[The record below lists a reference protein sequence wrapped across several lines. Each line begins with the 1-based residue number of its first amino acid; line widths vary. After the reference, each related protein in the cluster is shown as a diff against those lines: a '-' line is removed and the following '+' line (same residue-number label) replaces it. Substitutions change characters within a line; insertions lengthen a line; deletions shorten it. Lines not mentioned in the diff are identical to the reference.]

1 MAVNRY
7 DNPAQAQFINTYV
20 PIPFEQLYTL
30 GKEAKAEVDKAYNAY
45 TSALD
50 KWGEFKSPSEVDT
63 KAFYGETYGRA
74 LPIAE
79 EMARNIDLIKTPE
92 GRAKIFSAI
101 NNVDRAKLSM
111 LKQSADNLRARQEIN
126 AKLMME
132 GKYNPLWHDVDFTNY
147 NTQSSG
153 IYNDLAPLAY
163 KDIRE
168 LSDPYYSKL
177 QKGYLYTKGGYDY
190 FGNTMEDLEGVANAH
205 LNDIANTPEAKMH
218 MQKYMESTGANAQQ
232 ALEWLRQ
239 SVIDSNIDRTI
250 RPVREVNKFALEA
263 MRQQGELNK
272 LRAKN
277 GEAGTAIP
285 DTYSRIQYELGNA
298 EAEKLYSSPIFEN
311 SRAARAAGNEAIL
324 SLQNAYQAGS
334 ITQDQYIK
342 GMQEIQAKESKMA
355 PEYAKAYQ
363 QDIRNA
369 FYRNSYISPETG
381 VASDRIADYY
391 SGANR
396 TLDEITYSIP
406 GTITNAY
413 NMHQATSKIEIS
425 DRGVPTTGYVSPS
438 SVGMILSSDYVNKL
452 MGVAPQNVKY
462 MVKDKSDPG
471 LERNFA
477 EDLKRG
483 VFKNVIRIP
492 MSTGMNTVVDGKSA
506 IVQRMRVKI
515 PKSTLEAA
523 GYDIDDFNERIANNT
538 NNHNKEYTL
547 GMDWLS
553 ADTFGET
560 NINIKVDDKNNTLN
574 DTYYTFDV
582 MEVMPPNGTNRVLM
596 DQEANDVYGGSK
608 MQNEQYGS
616 TLIDTFGNINFQY

>member
-30 GKEAKAEVDKAYNAY
+30 GKEAKAEVDKALNAY
-45 TSALD
+45 TTALD
-50 KWGEFKSPSEVDT
+50 KWGEFRSPSEKDT
-63 KAFYGETYGRA
+63 REFYNETYGRA
-74 LPIAE
+74 LPVAE
-79 EMARNIDLIKTPE
+79 ELAKNIDLIKTPE
-92 GRAKIFSAI
+92 GRAKIFSVI
-101 NNVDRAKLSM
+101 NNTDRAKLSM
-111 LKQSADNLRARQEIN
+111 LKQSADNLRSRQQIN

-132 GKYNPLWHDVDFTNY
+132 GKYNPLWHSVDFTNY
-147 NTQSSG
+147 STTDSG
-153 IYNDLAPLAY
+153 IYNDLSPLAY
-163 KDIRE
+163 KSEVDLVKPFVDNLKPSSLGTE
-168 LSDPYYSKL
+168 G
-177 QKGYLYTKGGYDY
+177 GYL
-190 FGNTMEDLEGVANAH
+190 MHGVSQEAVKAQVDKN
-205 LNDIANTPEAKMH
+205 LSSILNTPEA
-218 MQKYMESTGANAQQ
+218 QKHIQVLMSQGMSKDAATNAFVNNVYTAANEFA
-232 ALEWLRQ
+232 WK
-239 SVIDSNIDRTI
+239 DRSG
-250 RPVREVNKFALEA
+250 VDAFALEA

-277 GEAGTAIP
+277 KESGSLIP

-342 GMQEIQAKESKMA
+342 GIQDIQAKEAKMA

>member
-30 GKEAKAEVDKAYNAY
+30 GKEAKAEVDKALNAY
-45 TSALD
+45 TTALD
-50 KWGEFKSPSEVDT
+50 KWGEFRSPSEKDT
-63 KAFYGETYGRA
+63 REFYNETYGRA

-79 EMARNIDLIKTPE
+79 ELAKNIDLIKTPE
-92 GRAKIFSAI
+92 GRAKIFSVI
-101 NNVDRAKLSM
+101 NNTDRAKLSM
-111 LKQSADNLRARQEIN
+111 LKQSADNLRSRQQIN

-132 GKYNPLWHDVDFTNY
+132 GKYNPLWHSVDFTNY
-147 NTQSSG
+147 STTDSG
-153 IYNDLAPLAY
+153 IYNDLSPLAY
-163 KDIRE
+163 KSEVDLVKPFVDNLKPSSLGTE
-168 LSDPYYSKL
+168 G
-177 QKGYLYTKGGYDY
+177 GYL
-190 FGNTMEDLEGVANAH
+190 MHGVSQEAVKAQVDKN
-205 LNDIANTPEAKMH
+205 LSSILNTPEA
-218 MQKYMESTGANAQQ
+218 QKHIQVLMSQGMSKDAATNTFVNNVYTAANEFA
-232 ALEWLRQ
+232 WK
-239 SVIDSNIDRTI
+239 DRSG
-250 RPVREVNKFALEA
+250 VDAFALEA

-277 GEAGTAIP
+277 GEFGTAIP

-311 SRAARAAGNEAIL
+311 SRAVRAAGNEAIL

-342 GMQEIQAKESKMA
+342 GMQEIQAKEAKMA

-506 IVQRMRVKI
+506 IVQRLRVKI

-538 NNHNKEYTL
+538 GNLKKRYL
-547 GMDWLS
+547 GFDWL
-553 ADTFGET
+553 AKDEDYRDD
-560 NINIKVDDKNNTLN
+560 NLNIKINDENNTLN

>member
-30 GKEAKAEVDKAYNAY
+30 GKEAKAEVDKALNAY
-45 TSALD
+45 TTTLD
-50 KWGEFKSPSEVDT
+50 KWGEFRSPSEKDT
-63 KAFYGETYGRA
+63 REFYNETYGRA
-74 LPIAE
+74 LPVAE
-79 EMARNIDLIKTPE
+79 ELAKNIDLIKTPE
-92 GRAKIFSAI
+92 GRAKIFSVI
-101 NNVDRAKLSM
+101 NNTDRAKLSM
-111 LKQSADNLRARQEIN
+111 LKQSADNLRSRQQIN

-132 GKYNPLWHDVDFTNY
+132 GKYNPLWHSVDFTNY
-147 NTQSSG
+147 STIDSG
-153 IYNDLAPLAY
+153 IYNDLSPLAY
-163 KDIRE
+163 KSEVDLVKPFVDNLKPSSLGTE
-168 LSDPYYSKL
+168 G
-177 QKGYLYTKGGYDY
+177 GYL
-190 FGNTMEDLEGVANAH
+190 MHGVSQEAVKAQVDKN
-205 LNDIANTPEAKMH
+205 LSSILNTPEA
-218 MQKYMESTGANAQQ
+218 QKHIQVLISQGMSKDAATNAFINNVYTAANEFA
-232 ALEWLRQ
+232 WK
-239 SVIDSNIDRTI
+239 DRSG
-250 RPVREVNKFALEA
+250 VDAFALEA

-277 GEAGTAIP
+277 GGAGTAIP

-311 SRAARAAGNEAIL
+311 SRAVRAAGNEAIL
-324 SLQNAYQAGS
+324 SLQDAYQSGN

-342 GMQEIQAKESKMA
+342 GMQEIQAKEAKMA

-363 QDIRNA
+363 QDIRNT

-381 VASDRIADYY
+381 VAANRIADYY

-523 GYDIDDFNERIANNT
+523 GYDIDDFNERVANNT
-538 NNHNKEYTL
+538 NNHNKEYGL
-547 GMDWLS
+547 GIDWLS

>member
-30 GKEAKAEVDKAYNAY
+30 GKEAKAEVDKALNAY
-45 TSALD
+45 TTALD
-50 KWGEFKSPSEVDT
+50 KWGEFRSPSEKDT
-63 KAFYGETYGRA
+63 REFYNETYGRA
-74 LPIAE
+74 LPVAE
-79 EMARNIDLIKTPE
+79 ELARNIDLIKTPE
-92 GRAKIFSAI
+92 GRAKIFSVI
-101 NNVDRAKLSM
+101 NNTDRAKLSM
-111 LKQSADNLRARQEIN
+111 LKQSADNLRSRQQIN

-132 GKYNPLWHDVDFTNY
+132 GKYNPLWHSVDFTNY
-147 NTQSSG
+147 STTDSG
-153 IYNDLAPLAY
+153 IYNDLSPLAY
-163 KDIRE
+163 KSEVDLVKPFVDNLKPSSLGTE
-168 LSDPYYSKL
+168 G
-177 QKGYLYTKGGYDY
+177 GYL
-190 FGNTMEDLEGVANAH
+190 MHGVSQEAVKAQVDKN
-205 LNDIANTPEAKMH
+205 LSSILNTPEA
-218 MQKYMESTGANAQQ
+218 QKHIQVLMSQGMSKDAATNAFVNNVYTAANEFAWKDISGVD
-232 ALEWLRQ
+232 A
-239 SVIDSNIDRTI
+239 
-250 RPVREVNKFALEA
+250 FALEA

-342 GMQEIQAKESKMA
+342 GMQEIQAKEAKMA

-381 VASDRIADYY
+381 VASDRIADYH

>member
-30 GKEAKAEVDKAYNAY
+30 GKEAKAEVDKALNAY
-45 TSALD
+45 TTALD
-50 KWGEFKSPSEVDT
+50 KWGEFRSPSEKDT
-63 KAFYGETYGRA
+63 REFYNETYGRA

-79 EMARNIDLIKTPE
+79 ELARNIDLIKTPE
-92 GRAKIFSAI
+92 GRAKIFSVI
-101 NNVDRAKLSM
+101 NNTDRAKLSM
-111 LKQSADNLRARQEIN
+111 LKQSADNLRSRQQIN

-132 GKYNPLWHDVDFTNY
+132 GKYNPLWHSVDFTNY
-147 NTQSSG
+147 STTDSG
-153 IYNDLAPLAY
+153 IYNDLSPLAY
-163 KDIRE
+163 KSEVDLVKPFVDNLKPSSLGTE
-168 LSDPYYSKL
+168 G
-177 QKGYLYTKGGYDY
+177 GYL
-190 FGNTMEDLEGVANAH
+190 MHGVSQEAVKAQVDKN
-205 LNDIANTPEAKMH
+205 LSSILNTPEA
-218 MQKYMESTGANAQQ
+218 QKHIQVLMSQGMSKDAATNAFVNNVYTAANEFA
-232 ALEWLRQ
+232 WK
-239 SVIDSNIDRTI
+239 DRSG
-250 RPVREVNKFALEA
+250 VDAFALEA

-311 SRAARAAGNEAIL
+311 SRAVRAAGNEAIL

-342 GMQEIQAKESKMA
+342 GMQEIQAKEAKMA

-413 NMHQATSKIEIS
+413 NVHQATSKIEIS

-538 NNHNKEYTL
+538 GNRNKYYGL
-547 GMDWLS
+547 GIDWLNS
-553 ADTFGET
+553 GTFGEK

>member
-30 GKEAKAEVDKAYNAY
+30 GKEAKAEVDKALNAY
-45 TSALD
+45 TTALD
-50 KWGEFKSPSEVDT
+50 KWGEFRSPSEKDT
-63 KAFYGETYGRA
+63 REFYNETYGRA
-74 LPIAE
+74 LPVAE
-79 EMARNIDLIKTPE
+79 ELARNIDLIKTPE
-92 GRAKIFSAI
+92 GRANIFSVI
-101 NNVDRAKLSM
+101 NNTDRAKLSM
-111 LKQSADNLRARQEIN
+111 LKQSADNLRSRQQIN

-132 GKYNPLWHDVDFTNY
+132 GKYNPLWHSVDFTNY
-147 NTQSSG
+147 STTDSG
-153 IYNDLAPLAY
+153 IYNDLSPLAY
-163 KDIRE
+163 KSEVDLVKPFVDNLKPSSLGTE
-168 LSDPYYSKL
+168 G
-177 QKGYLYTKGGYDY
+177 GYL
-190 FGNTMEDLEGVANAH
+190 MHGVSQEAVKAQVDKN
-205 LNDIANTPEAKMH
+205 LSSILNTPEA
-218 MQKYMESTGANAQQ
+218 QKHIQVLMSQGMSKDAATNAFVNNVYTAANEFA
-232 ALEWLRQ
+232 WK
-239 SVIDSNIDRTI
+239 DRSG
-250 RPVREVNKFALEA
+250 VDAFALEA

-277 GEAGTAIP
+277 GEAGAAIP

-342 GMQEIQAKESKMA
+342 GMQEIQAKEAKMA

-406 GTITNAY
+406 GTITNVY

-523 GYDIDDFNERIANNT
+523 GYDIDDFNERVASNT
-538 NNHNKEYTL
+538 NNRRKEYTL
-547 GMDWLS
+547 GLDWLDS
-553 ADTFGET
+553 DEYGEK
-560 NINIKVDDKNNTLN
+560 NINVKVDDKNNTLN

>member
-30 GKEAKAEVDKAYNAY
+30 GKEAKAEVDKALNAY
-45 TSALD
+45 TTALD
-50 KWGEFKSPSEVDT
+50 KWGEFRSPSEKDT
-63 KAFYGETYGRA
+63 REFYNETYGRA

-79 EMARNIDLIKTPE
+79 ELAKNIDLIKTPE
-92 GRAKIFSAI
+92 GRAKIFSVI
-101 NNVDRAKLSM
+101 NNTDRAKLSM
-111 LKQSADNLRARQEIN
+111 LKQSADNLRSRQQIN

-132 GKYNPLWHDVDFTNY
+132 GKYNPLWHSVDFTNY
-147 NTQSSG
+147 STTDSG
-153 IYNDLAPLAY
+153 IYNDLSPLAY
-163 KDIRE
+163 KSEVDLVKPFVDNLKPSSLGTE
-168 LSDPYYSKL
+168 G
-177 QKGYLYTKGGYDY
+177 GYL
-190 FGNTMEDLEGVANAH
+190 MHGVSQEAVKAQVDKN
-205 LNDIANTPEAKMH
+205 LSSILNTPEA
-218 MQKYMESTGANAQQ
+218 QKHIQVLMSQGMSKDAATNTFVNNVYTAANEFA
-232 ALEWLRQ
+232 WK
-239 SVIDSNIDRTI
+239 DRSG
-250 RPVREVNKFALEA
+250 VDAFALEA

-277 GEAGTAIP
+277 GYAGTAIP

-311 SRAARAAGNEAIL
+311 SRAVRAAGNEAIL

-342 GMQEIQAKESKMA
+342 GMQEIQAKEAKMA

-413 NMHQATSKIEIS
+413 NVHQATSKIEIS

-523 GYDIDDFNERIANNT
+523 GYDMDDFNERIANNT
-538 NNHNKEYTL
+538 GNLKKRYL
-547 GMDWLS
+547 GFDWL
-553 ADTFGET
+553 AKDEDYRDD
-560 NINIKVDDKNNTLN
+560 NLNIKINDENNTLN

>member
-30 GKEAKAEVDKAYNAY
+30 GKEAKAEVDKALNAY
-45 TSALD
+45 TTALD
-50 KWGEFKSPSEVDT
+50 KWGEFRSPSEKDT
-63 KAFYGETYGRA
+63 REFYNETYGRA
-74 LPIAE
+74 LPVAE
-79 EMARNIDLIKTPE
+79 ELARNIDLIKTPE
-92 GRAKIFSAI
+92 GRAKIFSVI
-101 NNVDRAKLSM
+101 NNTDRAKLSM
-111 LKQSADNLRARQEIN
+111 LKQSADNLRSRQQIN

-132 GKYNPLWHDVDFTNY
+132 GKYNPLWHNVDFTNY
-147 NTQSSG
+147 STIDSG
-153 IYNDLAPLAY
+153 IYNDLSPLAY
-163 KDIRE
+163 KSEVDLVKPFVDNLKPSSLGTE
-168 LSDPYYSKL
+168 G
-177 QKGYLYTKGGYDY
+177 GYL
-190 FGNTMEDLEGVANAH
+190 MHGVSQEAVKAQVDKN
-205 LNDIANTPEAKMH
+205 LSSILNTPEA
-218 MQKYMESTGANAQQ
+218 QKHIQVLMSQGMSKDAATNTFVNNVYTAANEFA
-232 ALEWLRQ
+232 WK
-239 SVIDSNIDRTI
+239 DRSG
-250 RPVREVNKFALEA
+250 VDAFALEA

-277 GEAGTAIP
+277 KEFGPLIP

-342 GMQEIQAKESKMA
+342 GIQDIQAKEAKMA

>member
-30 GKEAKAEVDKAYNAY
+30 GKEAKAEVDKAYKAY

-50 KWGEFKSPSEVDT
+50 KWEEFKSPSEVDT
-63 KAFYGETYGRA
+63 KAFHDETYGRA

-126 AKLMME
+126 AKLMVE

-177 QKGYLYTKGGYDY
+177 QKGYLYTKGRYDY

-250 RPVREVNKFALEA
+250 RPTREVNPYSLLAAKTQAAKKAKEQEVSSQSRVKELQAALA
-263 MRQQGELNK
+263 LRRYNK
-272 LRAKN
+272 LGDEQK
-277 GEAGTAIP
+277 
-285 DTYSRIQYELGNA
+285 
-298 EAEKLYSSPIFEN
+298 KIFEETGN
-311 SRAARAAGNEAIL
+311 VENDLNSLYHSLYNRALNSSDKNAVKKLIESQTERWSPSEFEKYISTIGDVEKVDLREENGPTKNRMYLNNFNNVVPMNDDGVPVLEISRATLANNE
-324 SLQNAYQAGS
+324 
-334 ITQDQYIK
+334 QDLVKLFDKWYK
-342 GMQEIQAKESKMA
+342 L
-355 PEYAKAYQ
+355 
-363 QDIRNA
+363 DA
-369 FYRNSYISPETG
+369 F
-381 VASDRIADYY
+381 AD
-391 SGANR
+391 
-396 TLDEITYSIP
+396 P
-406 GTITNAY
+406 
-413 NMHQATSKIEIS
+413 
-425 DRGVPTTGYVSPS
+425 
-438 SVGMILSSDYVNKL
+438 NK
-452 MGVAPQNVKY
+452 K
-462 MVKDKSDPG
+462 
-471 LERNFA
+471 A
-477 EDLKRG
+477 EDLINSYGEIIYDLTSRLTEGYFVPGGELQDYSKDG
-483 VFKNVIRIP
+483 NNFALA
-492 MSTGMNTVVDGKSA
+492 TGKLAVPAKVVED
-506 IVQRMRVKI
+506 I
-515 PKSTLEAA
+515 LEANIDKY
-523 GYDIDDFNERIANNT
+523 GELSVSDIEEILFEKGISGKHKIGKKVKLKEGEKGKLQDYYEINLGIPVFDDP
-538 NNHNKEYTL
+538 
-547 GMDWLS
+547 S
-553 ADTFGET
+553 AT
-560 NINIKVDDKNNTLN
+560 KA
-574 DTYYTFDV
+574 FD
-582 MEVMPPNGTNRVLM
+582 
-596 DQEANDVYGGSK
+596 DVYTKEAFSGSSSFDA
-608 MQNEQYGS
+608 ERS
-616 TLIDTFGNINFQY
+616 HANISFNSNM

>member
-30 GKEAKAEVDKAYNAY
+30 GKEAKAEVDKALNAY
-45 TSALD
+45 TTALD
-50 KWGEFKSPSEVDT
+50 KWGEFRSPSEKDT
-63 KAFYGETYGRA
+63 REFYNETYGRA
-74 LPIAE
+74 LPVAE
-79 EMARNIDLIKTPE
+79 ELARNIDLIKTPE
-92 GRAKIFSAI
+92 GRAKIFSVI
-101 NNVDRAKLSM
+101 NNTDRAKLSM
-111 LKQSADNLRARQEIN
+111 LKQSADNLRSRQQIN
-126 AKLMME
+126 TKLMME
-132 GKYNPLWHDVDFTNY
+132 GKYNPLWHSVDFTNY
-147 NTQSSG
+147 STTNSG
-153 IYNDLAPLAY
+153 IYNDLSPLAY
-163 KDIRE
+163 KSEVDLVKPFVDNLKPSSLGTE
-168 LSDPYYSKL
+168 G
-177 QKGYLYTKGGYDY
+177 GYL
-190 FGNTMEDLEGVANAH
+190 MHGVSQEAVKAQVDKN
-205 LNDIANTPEAKMH
+205 LSSILNTPEA
-218 MQKYMESTGANAQQ
+218 QKHIQVLMSQGMSKDAATNAFVNNVYTAANEFA
-232 ALEWLRQ
+232 WK
-239 SVIDSNIDRTI
+239 DRSG
-250 RPVREVNKFALEA
+250 VDAFALEA

-277 GEAGTAIP
+277 GVAGTAIP

-492 MSTGMNTVVDGKSA
+492 MSTGMSTVVDGKSA

>member
-30 GKEAKAEVDKAYNAY
+30 GKEAKAEVDKALNAY
-45 TSALD
+45 TTALD
-50 KWGEFKSPSEVDT
+50 KWGEFRSPSEKDT
-63 KAFYGETYGRA
+63 REFYNETYGRA
-74 LPIAE
+74 LPVAE
-79 EMARNIDLIKTPE
+79 ELARNIDLIKTPE
-92 GRAKIFSAI
+92 GRAKIFSVI
-101 NNVDRAKLSM
+101 NNTDRAKLSM
-111 LKQSADNLRARQEIN
+111 LKQSADNLRSRQQIN

-132 GKYNPLWHDVDFTNY
+132 GKYNPLWHSVDFTNY
-147 NTQSSG
+147 STTDSG
-153 IYNDLAPLAY
+153 IYNDLSPLAY
-163 KDIRE
+163 KSEVDLVKPFVDNLKPSSLGTE
-168 LSDPYYSKL
+168 G
-177 QKGYLYTKGGYDY
+177 GYL
-190 FGNTMEDLEGVANAH
+190 MHGVSQEAVKAQVDKN
-205 LNDIANTPEAKMH
+205 LSSILNTPEA
-218 MQKYMESTGANAQQ
+218 QKHIQVLMSQGMSKDAATNAFVNNVYTAAN
-232 ALEWLRQ
+232 E
-239 SVIDSNIDRTI
+239 
-250 RPVREVNKFALEA
+250 FAWKDISGVDAFELEA

-277 GEAGTAIP
+277 GVAGTAIP

-492 MSTGMNTVVDGKSA
+492 MSTGMSTVVDGKSA

>member
-30 GKEAKAEVDKAYNAY
+30 GKEAKAEVDKALNAY
-45 TSALD
+45 TTALD
-50 KWGEFKSPSEVDT
+50 KWGEFRSPSEKDT
-63 KAFYGETYGRA
+63 REFYDETYGRA
-74 LPIAE
+74 LPVAE
-79 EMARNIDLIKTPE
+79 ELARNIDLIKTPE
-92 GRAKIFSAI
+92 GRAKIFSVI
-101 NNVDRAKLSM
+101 NNTDRAKLSM
-111 LKQSADNLRARQEIN
+111 LKQSADNLRSRQQIN

-132 GKYNPLWHDVDFTNY
+132 GKYNPLWHSVDFTNY
-147 NTQSSG
+147 STTDSG
-153 IYNDLAPLAY
+153 IYNDLSPLAY
-163 KDIRE
+163 KSEVDLVKPFVDNLKPSSLGTE
-168 LSDPYYSKL
+168 G
-177 QKGYLYTKGGYDY
+177 GYL
-190 FGNTMEDLEGVANAH
+190 MHGVSQEAVKAQVDKN
-205 LNDIANTPEAKMH
+205 LSSILNTPEA
-218 MQKYMESTGANAQQ
+218 QKHIQVLMSQGMSKDAATNAFVNNIYTAAN
-232 ALEWLRQ
+232 EFTWK
-239 SVIDSNIDRTI
+239 DRSG
-250 RPVREVNKFALEA
+250 VDAFALEA

-342 GMQEIQAKESKMA
+342 GMQEIQAKEAKMA

-547 GMDWLS
+547 GMDWLN

>member
-30 GKEAKAEVDKAYNAY
+30 GKEAKAEVDKALNAY
-45 TSALD
+45 TTALD
-50 KWGEFKSPSEVDT
+50 KWGEFRSPSEKDT
-63 KAFYGETYGRA
+63 REFYNETYGRA

-79 EMARNIDLIKTPE
+79 ELARNIDLIKTPE
-92 GRAKIFSAI
+92 GRAKIFSVI
-101 NNVDRAKLSM
+101 NNTDRAKLSM
-111 LKQSADNLRARQEIN
+111 LKQSADNLRARQQIN

-132 GKYNPLWHDVDFTNY
+132 GKYNPLWHSVDFTNY
-147 NTQSSG
+147 STTDSG
-153 IYNDLAPLAY
+153 IYNDLSPLAY
-163 KDIRE
+163 KSEVDLVKPFVDNLKPSSLGTE
-168 LSDPYYSKL
+168 G
-177 QKGYLYTKGGYDY
+177 GYL
-190 FGNTMEDLEGVANAH
+190 MHGVSQEAVKAQVDKN
-205 LNDIANTPEAKMH
+205 LSSILNTPEA
-218 MQKYMESTGANAQQ
+218 QKHIQVLMSQGMSKDAATNTFINNVYTAANEFA
-232 ALEWLRQ
+232 WK
-239 SVIDSNIDRTI
+239 DRSG
-250 RPVREVNKFALEA
+250 VDAFALEA

-311 SRAARAAGNEAIL
+311 SRAVRAAGNEAIL

-342 GMQEIQAKESKMA
+342 GMQEIQTKEAKMA

-391 SGANR
+391 SGADR

-538 NNHNKEYTL
+538 GNRNKYYGL
-547 GMDWLS
+547 GVDWLNS
-553 ADTFGET
+553 DTFGEK

>member
-30 GKEAKAEVDKAYNAY
+30 GKEAKAEVDKALNAY
-45 TSALD
+45 TTALD
-50 KWGEFKSPSEVDT
+50 KWGEFRSPSEKDT
-63 KAFYGETYGRA
+63 REFYNETYGRA
-74 LPIAE
+74 LPVAE
-79 EMARNIDLIKTPE
+79 ELAKNIDLIKTPE
-92 GRAKIFSAI
+92 GRAKIFSVI
-101 NNVDRAKLSM
+101 NNTDRAKLSM
-111 LKQSADNLRARQEIN
+111 LKQSADNLRSRQQIN

-132 GKYNPLWHDVDFTNY
+132 GKYNPLWHSVDFTNY
-147 NTQSSG
+147 STTDSG
-153 IYNDLAPLAY
+153 IYNDLSPLAY
-163 KDIRE
+163 KSEVDLVKPFVDNLKPSSLGTE
-168 LSDPYYSKL
+168 G
-177 QKGYLYTKGGYDY
+177 GYL
-190 FGNTMEDLEGVANAH
+190 MHGVSQEAVKAQVDKN
-205 LNDIANTPEAKMH
+205 LSSILNTPEA
-218 MQKYMESTGANAQQ
+218 QKHIQVLMSQGMSKDAATNAFVNNVYTAANEFA
-232 ALEWLRQ
+232 WK
-239 SVIDSNIDRTI
+239 DRSG
-250 RPVREVNKFALEA
+250 VDAFALEA
-263 MRQQGELNK
+263 MIQQGELNK

-277 GEAGTAIP
+277 KESGPLIP

-342 GMQEIQAKESKMA
+342 GMQEIQAKEAKMA

-363 QDIRNA
+363 KDIRNA

-425 DRGVPTTGYVSPS
+425 DRGIPTTGYVSPS

-492 MSTGMNTVVDGKSA
+492 MSTGMSTVVDGKSA

>member
-30 GKEAKAEVDKAYNAY
+30 GKEAKAEVDKALNAY
-45 TSALD
+45 TTALD
-50 KWGEFKSPSEVDT
+50 KWGEFRSPSEKDT
-63 KAFYGETYGRA
+63 REFYNETYDRA
-74 LPIAE
+74 LPVAE
-79 EMARNIDLIKTPE
+79 ELAKNIDLIKTPE
-92 GRAKIFSAI
+92 GRAKIFSVI
-101 NNVDRAKLSM
+101 NNTDRAKLSM
-111 LKQSADNLRARQEIN
+111 LKQSADNLRSRQQIN

-132 GKYNPLWHDVDFTNY
+132 GKYNPLWHSVDFTNY
-147 NTQSSG
+147 STTDSG
-153 IYNDLAPLAY
+153 IYNDLSPLAY
-163 KDIRE
+163 KSEVDLVKPFVDNLKPSSLGTE
-168 LSDPYYSKL
+168 G
-177 QKGYLYTKGGYDY
+177 GYL
-190 FGNTMEDLEGVANAH
+190 MHGVSQEAVKAQVDKN
-205 LNDIANTPEAKMH
+205 LSSILNTPEA
-218 MQKYMESTGANAQQ
+218 QKHIQVLMSQGMSKDAATNTFVNNVYTAANEFA
-232 ALEWLRQ
+232 WK
-239 SVIDSNIDRTI
+239 DRSG
-250 RPVREVNKFALEA
+250 VDAFALEA

-342 GMQEIQAKESKMA
+342 GMQEIQAKEAKMA

-363 QDIRNA
+363 QDIRNT

-425 DRGVPTTGYVSPS
+425 DRGIPTTGYVSPS

-523 GYDIDDFNERIANNT
+523 GYDMDDFNERIAQNT
-538 NNHNKEYTL
+538 GNLKKRYF
-547 GMDWLS
+547 GFDWL
-553 ADTFGET
+553 AKDEDYRDD
-560 NINIKVDDKNNTLN
+560 NLNIKINDENNTLN

>member
-30 GKEAKAEVDKAYNAY
+30 GKEAKAEVDKAYKAY

-50 KWGEFKSPSEVDT
+50 KWEEFKSPSEVDT
-63 KAFYGETYGRA
+63 KAFHDETYGRA

-177 QKGYLYTKGGYDY
+177 QKGYLYTKGRYDY

-250 RPVREVNKFALEA
+250 RPTREVNPYSLLAAKTQAAKKAKEQEVSSQSRVKELQAALA
-263 MRQQGELNK
+263 LRRYNK
-272 LRAKN
+272 LGDEQK
-277 GEAGTAIP
+277 
-285 DTYSRIQYELGNA
+285 
-298 EAEKLYSSPIFEN
+298 KIFEETGN
-311 SRAARAAGNEAIL
+311 VENDLNSLYHSLYNRALNSSDKNAVKKLIESQTERWSPSEFEKYISTIGDVEKVDLREENGPTKNRMYLNNFNNVVPMNDDGVPVLEISRATLANNE
-324 SLQNAYQAGS
+324 
-334 ITQDQYIK
+334 QDLVKLFDKWYK
-342 GMQEIQAKESKMA
+342 L
-355 PEYAKAYQ
+355 
-363 QDIRNA
+363 DA
-369 FYRNSYISPETG
+369 F
-381 VASDRIADYY
+381 AD
-391 SGANR
+391 
-396 TLDEITYSIP
+396 P
-406 GTITNAY
+406 
-413 NMHQATSKIEIS
+413 
-425 DRGVPTTGYVSPS
+425 
-438 SVGMILSSDYVNKL
+438 NK
-452 MGVAPQNVKY
+452 K
-462 MVKDKSDPG
+462 
-471 LERNFA
+471 A
-477 EDLKRG
+477 EDLINSYGEIIYDLTSRLTEGYFVPGGELQDYSKDG
-483 VFKNVIRIP
+483 NNFALA
-492 MSTGMNTVVDGKSA
+492 TGKLAVPAKVVED
-506 IVQRMRVKI
+506 I
-515 PKSTLEAA
+515 LEANIDKY
-523 GYDIDDFNERIANNT
+523 GELSVSDIEEILFEKGISGKHKIGKKVKLKEGEKGKLQDYYEINLGIPVFDDP
-538 NNHNKEYTL
+538 
-547 GMDWLS
+547 S
-553 ADTFGET
+553 AT
-560 NINIKVDDKNNTLN
+560 KA
-574 DTYYTFDV
+574 FD
-582 MEVMPPNGTNRVLM
+582 
-596 DQEANDVYGGSK
+596 DVYTKEAFSGSSSFDA
-608 MQNEQYGS
+608 ERS
-616 TLIDTFGNINFQY
+616 HANISFNSNM

>member
-30 GKEAKAEVDKAYNAY
+30 GKEAKAEVDKALNAY
-45 TSALD
+45 TTALD
-50 KWGEFKSPSEVDT
+50 KWGEFRSPSEKDT
-63 KAFYGETYGRA
+63 REFYNETYGRA

-79 EMARNIDLIKTPE
+79 ELAKNIDLIKTPE
-92 GRAKIFSAI
+92 GRAKIFSVI
-101 NNVDRAKLSM
+101 NNTDRAKLSM
-111 LKQSADNLRARQEIN
+111 LKQSADNLRSRQQIN

-132 GKYNPLWHDVDFTNY
+132 GKYNPLWHSVDFTNY
-147 NTQSSG
+147 STTDSG
-153 IYNDLAPLAY
+153 IYNDLSPLAY
-163 KDIRE
+163 KSEVDLVKPFVDNLKPSSLGTE
-168 LSDPYYSKL
+168 G
-177 QKGYLYTKGGYDY
+177 GYL
-190 FGNTMEDLEGVANAH
+190 MHGVSQEAVKAQVDKN
-205 LNDIANTPEAKMH
+205 LSSILNTPEA
-218 MQKYMESTGANAQQ
+218 QKHIQVLMSQGMSKDAATNAFVNNVYTAANEFA
-232 ALEWLRQ
+232 WK
-239 SVIDSNIDRTI
+239 DRSG
-250 RPVREVNKFALEA
+250 VDAFALEA

-311 SRAARAAGNEAIL
+311 SRAVRAAGNEAIL

-342 GMQEIQAKESKMA
+342 GMQEIQAKEAKMA

-538 NNHNKEYTL
+538 GNLKKRYF
-547 GMDWLS
+547 GFDWL
-553 ADTFGET
+553 AEDEDYRDD
-560 NINIKVDDKNNTLN
+560 NLNIKINDENNTLN